1 MGKFCRDSKTRNQG
15 ISSPVILLS
24 LCFSKTDT
32 RNKGTGTQATMSE
45 GIKIIAVNRKARHDY
60 SIDESYECGIELLGT
75 EVKSFRD
82 GKISFPDAW
91 AEVINSEVWV
101 RSLKIAVN
109 PFSSI
114 FNHDPDR
121 KKKLLLHRDE
131 IKRIHRKTEEKGYTL
146 IPLSF
151 YFKNGR
157 VKVELGL
164 CKGKKTYDKRASIRE
179 KDLKR
184 EVSREF
190 RGKLS

>member
-1 MGKFCRDSKTRNQG
+1 
-15 ISSPVILLS
+15 
-24 LCFSKTDT
+24 
-32 RNKGTGTQATMSE
+32 MSG

-60 SIDESYECGIELLGT
+60 AVDDRMECGIELLGT

-91 AEVINSEVWV
+91 AEVAEGEVWL
-101 RSLKIAVN
+101 RSLRVAEN

-121 KKKLLLHRDE
+121 KKKLLLHREE
-131 IKRIHRKTEEKGYTL
+131 IKRLRRRVEEKGYTL

-151 YFKNGR
+151 YFKKSR

-164 CKGKKTYDKRASIRE
+164 CKGKKAFDKRADIRE
-179 KDLKR
+179 RDVKR
-184 EVSREF
+184 EVEREF
-190 RGKLS
+190 RGKL

>member
-1 MGKFCRDSKTRNQG
+1 
-15 ISSPVILLS
+15 
-24 LCFSKTDT
+24 
-32 RNKGTGTQATMSE
+32 MSE
-45 GIKIIAVNRKARHDY
+45 GIKIIAQNRKARYDY
-60 SIDESYECGIELLGT
+60 SIDDSYECGIELQGT

-91 AEVINSEVWV
+91 AEIINGEVWL
-101 RSLKIAVN
+101 RSLKVAEN

-121 KKKLLLHRDE
+121 KKRLLLHKEE
-131 IKRIHRKTEEKGYTL
+131 IKRIKRKVEEKGCTL

-151 YFKNGR
+151 YFKKGR

-164 CKGKKTYDKRASIRE
+164 CKGKKAYDKRAGIRE

-184 EVSREF
+184 DIAREF
-190 RGKLS
+190 RSKNTSL

>member
-1 MGKFCRDSKTRNQG
+1 M
-15 ISSPVILLS
+15 
-24 LCFSKTDT
+24 
-32 RNKGTGTQATMSE
+32 E
-45 GIKIIAVNRKARHDY
+45 GVKIIAKNRKARYDY
-60 SIDESYECGIELLGT
+60 IVDDSYECGIELFGT

-91 AEVINSEVWV
+91 AEVVNGEVWL
-101 RSLKIAVN
+101 RSLRVAEN

-121 KKKLLLHRDE
+121 RKRLLLHKDE
-131 IKRIHRKTEEKGYTL
+131 IKRLARKTDDKGYTL

-151 YFKNGR
+151 YFKKGR

-164 CKGKKTYDKRASIRE
+164 CKGKKAYDKRADIRE
-179 KDLKR
+179 RDLKR

-190 RGKLS
+190 RQRLS

>member
-1 MGKFCRDSKTRNQG
+1 VGEGVKT
-15 ISSPVILLS
+15 
-24 LCFSKTDT
+24 
-32 RNKGTGTQATMSE
+32 
-45 GIKIIAVNRKARHDY
+45 IAVNRRAFHDY
-60 SIDESYECGIELLGT
+60 AVDDRYECGIELLGT

-91 AEVINSEVWV
+91 AEVAKGEIWIRNL
-101 RSLKIAVN
+101 RIAEN

-131 IKRIHRKTEEKGYTL
+131 IKRINRRVEEKGYTL

-151 YFKNGR
+151 YFKKGR

-164 CKGKKTYDKRASIRE
+164 CKGKKAWDKRADIRE
-179 KDLKR
+179 RDVKR
-184 EVSREF
+184 DMAREF
-190 RGKLS
+190 RLR

>member
-1 MGKFCRDSKTRNQG
+1 M
-15 ISSPVILLS
+15 P
-24 LCFSKTDT
+24 
-32 RNKGTGTQATMSE
+32 E
-45 GIKIIAVNRKARHDY
+45 GVKIIAVNRKARFDY
-60 SIDESYECGIELLGT
+60 AVDEVYECGIELLGT

-91 AEVINSEVWV
+91 AEVINREVWL
-101 RSLKIAVN
+101 RSLRIAEN

-131 IKRIHRKTEEKGYTL
+131 IKRIARKTEEKGYTL

-151 YFKNGR
+151 YFKKGR

-164 CKGKKTYDKRASIRE
+164 CKGKKVYDKRHDIRE
-179 KDLKR
+179 RDLKR
-184 EVSREF
+184 EISREW

>member
-1 MGKFCRDSKTRNQG
+1 
-15 ISSPVILLS
+15 
-24 LCFSKTDT
+24 
-32 RNKGTGTQATMSE
+32 MSE
-45 GIKIIAVNRKARHDY
+45 GGKIIAVNRRARHDY
-60 SIDESYECGIELLGT
+60 AVDDSYECGIELLGT

-91 AEVINSEVWV
+91 AEVINGEVWL
-101 RSLKIAVN
+101 RSLRIAEN

-121 KKKLLLHRDE
+121 KKRLLLHRDE
-131 IKRIHRKTEEKGYTL
+131 IKRIARKVDEKGYTL

-151 YFKNGR
+151 YFKKGR

-164 CKGKKTYDKRASIRE
+164 CKGKKLYDKRADIRE
-179 KDLKR
+179 RDISR

-190 RGKLS
+190 REKLR